1 MKKLLLL
8 FSILFFI
15 FYFPLLSPVLADDCV
30 NNTLATDS
38 SGNKISVSTIGC
50 LETYVQNAI
59 GFIFALIG
67 AVALIFLIFGSIK
80 FITSGGDQ
88 KAVEE
93 AKKNMTYAILGL
105 AVILSIYLI
114 FNILGI
120 AMGID
125 LLNRFKI
132 VYP

>member
-30 NNTLATDS
+30 RNITVNGTP
-38 SGNKISVSTIGC
+38 ISVSTIGC
-50 LETYVQNAI
+50 LETYVGNAI
-59 GFIFALIG
+59 SFIFALIG
-67 AVALIFLIFGSIK
+67 AIALIYLILGSIK
-80 FITSGGDQ
+80 FVTSGGDQ

-93 AKKNMTYAILGL
+93 AKKNITYAILGL

-114 FNILGI
+114 FNILGV

-125 LLNRFKI
+125 LLSRFKI